1 MYKIKL
7 LNSDLYIKNWGFFL
21 VVTAILDDHKL
32 SATSIDVL
40 IKRGQPFGVKRNQN
54 IIDLFE
60 FFLNF

>member
-7 LNSDLYIKNWGFFL
+7 LNSDLYIDKNWVFFFK

-54 IIDLFE
+54 IINLFE
-60 FFLNF
+60 FS